1 MTKVYAIAI
10 LLLRFSPS
18 FIVIHT
24 PVSFNRNC
32 DTTMETSEYGVAC
45 IAIIIITMITT
56 ILSSFLSSSIFRRRS
71 LPLSLPSHAREF
83 EPSAR
88 KVAARSDITL
98 MSRLLTTP
106 SLATVIVDAYTR
118 GYENRSFVHDWK
130 GGVILVSQY
139 TTYTFSIDRRK
150 IEIHRHSFGII
161 LCLDL
166 RGNRL
171 ELFLIGVEPGKLNL
185 SKGYLFKLFSRS
197 LITIY

>member
-1 MTKVYAIAI
+1 MINVANVQIQPVNLYDESIRHSDPPPTFLTVVHRHPYTRQ
-10 LLLRFSPS
+10 LQQELR
-18 FIVIHT
+18 
-24 PVSFNRNC
+24 
-32 DTTMETSEYGVAC
+32 

-118 GYENRSFVHDWK
+118 GYENRSFVHD
-130 GGVILVSQY
+130 
-139 TTYTFSIDRRK
+139 
-150 IEIHRHSFGII
+150 
-161 LCLDL
+161 
-166 RGNRL
+166 
-171 ELFLIGVEPGKLNL
+171 
-185 SKGYLFKLFSRS
+185 
-197 LITIY
+197 

>member
-18 FIVIHT
+18 FTVIHT

-45 IAIIIITMITT
+45 IIIITIITT
-56 ILSSFLSSSIFRRRS
+56 ILSSFLPSIFRRRS

-139 TTYTFSIDRRK
+139 TTYTFFIDRRK
-150 IEIHRHSFGII
+150 IKMHLERYAYNI

-171 ELFLIGVEPGKLNL
+171 ELFLIGMEPGKLNL

-197 LITIY
+197 LITMY

>member
-88 KVAARSDITL
+88 KVVARSDITL

-118 GYENRSFVHDWK
+118 GYENRSFVHD
-130 GGVILVSQY
+130 
-139 TTYTFSIDRRK
+139 
-150 IEIHRHSFGII
+150 
-161 LCLDL
+161 
-166 RGNRL
+166 
-171 ELFLIGVEPGKLNL
+171 
-185 SKGYLFKLFSRS
+185 
-197 LITIY
+197 

>member
-18 FIVIHT
+18 FTVIHT

-45 IAIIIITMITT
+45 IIIITIITT
-56 ILSSFLSSSIFRRRS
+56 ILSSFLPSIFRRRS

-118 GYENRSFVHDWK
+118 GYENRSFVHD
-130 GGVILVSQY
+130 
-139 TTYTFSIDRRK
+139 
-150 IEIHRHSFGII
+150 
-161 LCLDL
+161 
-166 RGNRL
+166 
-171 ELFLIGVEPGKLNL
+171 
-185 SKGYLFKLFSRS
+185 
-197 LITIY
+197 

>member
-1 MTKVYAIAI
+1 MINVANIQIQAVNLYDESIRHSDPPPTFLTVVHRHPYTRQ
-10 LLLRFSPS
+10 LQQELRHNDGNIRVRCRVHSNNNNNNNDNNNPS
-18 FIVIHT
+18 F
-24 PVSFNRNC
+24 PPF
-32 DTTMETSEYGVAC
+32 
-45 IAIIIITMITT
+45 
-56 ILSSFLSSSIFRRRS
+56 FLLPSIFRRRS

-139 TTYTFSIDRRK
+139 TTYTFFIDRRK
-150 IEIHRHSFGII
+150 IEIH
-161 LCLDL
+161 
-166 RGNRL
+166 L
-171 ELFLIGVEPGKLNL
+171 ER
-185 SKGYLFKLFSRS
+185 YA
-197 LITIY
+197 